1 MTKGREMSFGHKHG
15 GAAATATVKS
25 NKGGTYISLAALT
38 MMNVTVVAGLAN
50 DVQQSFYG
58 LSSVTYFTLGA
69 LLFFLP
75 TGLVAAELAG
85 GWNERGGIFR
95 WVGEG
100 IGPAW
105 AFVCIFLLWFQT
117 TFNFGVG
124 VASFSATIG
133 FFTPDYDWAVSFAQ
147 HPTNELLIMC
157 CWLGFYW
164 VLCFLATKGV
174 KVFAPLTKYGVLV
187 GTFIPLATI
196 IVLFFVYVGQG
207 HPIEFM
213 QDPATNTLI
222 PKWEGMSTLAL
233 AAGVFFSFAGIDMN
247 AAHIKEIKNPRK
259 TYPLSIIISMV
270 LALVIFMVGTL
281 IIAAVVPNKDINVL
295 YTLYDTYRTLGATIG
310 IPWLYMI
317 FVYAGLGATIANLV
331 TNLAGPSV
339 MLGNAGRSGFLP
351 KFLQNENKA
360 GMPSRLMYFQL
371 AGMTIIAFVVFLLP
385 NIEGFVV
392 LITQAITIL
401 YMLYYVLM
409 FIAFIRLKYT
419 QPNRPRS
426 FVVPGGKVG
435 AWIVA
440 GVGTAA
446 SVFGIVLALYP
457 PAQVASEVGSGTTY
471 VTIIIVLTVLVLA
484 ISFGIYFLSRKRDW
498 VDPQNKMSPFTW
510 EIEGLKK
517 PGKVT
522 SNVPSDILAQ
532 GQDPMGLPIKR
543 HWSPDEHIDLTKV
556 AGYEP
561 SGGGKH
567 RFGHHGD
574 DQPVAPPQ
582 PAAETGIHAVAAAN
596 ANYVAP
602 ATAVAATPVPE
613 PAEET
618 VHAVAEGVQR
628 AAGAAAKPSGEPPE
642 VEVPKATAA
651 EVAAAELPDD
661 PAQAAK
667 AASEEAE
674 RLAVA
679 AAALEREAEA
689 DRALSDAR
697 ERAKAAVAAA
707 RDAERAVGLVEDDAD
722 AKADAPKAAKPDAPV
737 APATDAAE
745 PEKPGTGTEGEAPS
759 DPAKS

>member
-1 MTKGREMSFGHKHG
+1 MSLRKHG
-15 GAAATATVKS
+15 TDGTVAKQATARST
-25 NKGGTYISLAALT
+25 NYISLAALT

-58 LSSVTYFTLGA
+58 LSSVTYFIIGA
-69 LLFFLP
+69 LVFFLP

-133 FFTPDYDWAVSFAQ
+133 FFTPNFDWAVDFAQ
-147 HPTNELLIMC
+147 HPSNELLIMC
-157 CWLGFYW
+157 CWLAFYW
-164 VLCFLATKGV
+164 ILCWVATKGV
-174 KVFAPLTKYGVLV
+174 KTFAPLTKYGVLV
-187 GTFIPLATI
+187 GTFIPLAVI
-196 IVLFFVYVGQG
+196 IILFFVYVGQG

-213 QDPATNTLI
+213 QDPNTNSLI
-222 PKWEGMSTLAL
+222 PKWEGLNTLAL

-259 TYPLSIIISMV
+259 TYPLSIVISMI

-281 IIAAVVPNKDINVL
+281 IIAAVIPNDQINVL
-295 YTLYDTYRTLGATIG
+295 YTLYATYKTLGSTIG
-310 IPWLYMI
+310 IPWLYMV
-317 FVYAGLGATIANLV
+317 FVYMGLGATIANLV

-351 KFLQNENKA
+351 KFLQNSNKN
-360 GMPSRLMYFQL
+360 GMPSRLMYVQL
-371 AGMTIIAFVVFLLP
+371 AGMTLVAFIVFLLP

-446 SVFGIVLALYP
+446 SIFGIVLSIIP
-457 PAQVASEVGSGTTY
+457 PAQIQKEIGSGTTY
-471 VTIIIVLTVLVLA
+471 VIIVCALTAVVLLV
-484 ISFGIYFLSRKRDW
+484 SFGIYAISRKKNW
-498 VDPQNKMSPFTW
+498 VDPKNEMSPFTW

-517 PGKVT
+517 PGRVT
-522 SNVPSDILAQ
+522 SNVPADVLAQ
-532 GQDPMGLPIKR
+532 GQDPMGLPIK
-543 HWSPDEHIDLTKV
+543 HPWSPDAHVDLSQYE
-556 AGYEP
+556 GYGP
-561 SGGGKH
+561 SKGGKL
-567 RFGHHGD
+567 FGKGKD
-574 DQPVAPPQ
+574 GATP
-582 PAAETGIHAVAAAN
+582 
-596 ANYVAP
+596 AP
-602 ATAVAATPVPE
+602 APVVSHEASKEAVI
-613 PAEET
+613 
-618 VHAVAEGVQR
+618 
-628 AAGAAAKPSGEPPE
+628 
-642 VEVPKATAA
+642 ATAA
-651 EVAAAELPDD
+651 QKVEAGTAVTATPIPEPLQETVDAVAKPKEPSSTTPSVPIPRMHVPAATAEEVAAATLPED
-661 PAQAAK
+661 AVQAAK
-667 AASEEAE
+667 DAEAE
-674 RLAVA
+674 AEKLAVA
-679 AAALEREAEA
+679 SAALKQEAKADEALAKAREAAKRAEAAAA
-689 DRALSDAR
+689 
-697 ERAKAAVAAA
+697 
-707 RDAERAVGLVEDDAD
+707 DAEKAVGLGESE
-722 AKADAPKAAKPDAPV
+722 PTPEPSS
-737 APATDAAE
+737 APAPEPPKDTPAPEPPKDTPASTDATT
-745 PEKPGTGTEGEAPS
+745 PPS
-759 DPAKS
+759 AS

>member
-1 MTKGREMSFGHKHG
+1 MSLRKHG
-15 GAAATATVKS
+15 TDGTVAKQATARNT
-25 NKGGTYISLAALT
+25 NYISLAALT

-58 LSSVTYFTLGA
+58 LSSVTYFIIGA

-105 AFVCIFLLWFQT
+105 AFVCVFLLWFQT

-133 FFTPDYDWAVSFAQ
+133 FFTPDFDWAVDFAQ
-147 HPTNELLIMC
+147 HPSNELLIMC
-157 CWLGFYW
+157 CWLAFYW
-164 VLCFLATKGV
+164 ILCWVATKGV
-174 KVFAPLTKYGVLV
+174 KTFAPLTKYGVLV

-196 IVLFFVYVGQG
+196 IILFFVYVGQG

-213 QDPATNTLI
+213 QDPNTNSLI
-222 PKWEGMSTLAL
+222 PKWEGMNTLAL

-259 TYPLSIIISMV
+259 TYPLSIVISMV

-281 IIAAVVPNKDINVL
+281 IIAAVIPNDQINVL
-295 YTLYDTYRTLGATIG
+295 YTLYATYKTLGSTIG
-310 IPWLYMI
+310 IPWLYMV
-317 FVYAGLGATIANLV
+317 FVYMGLGATIANLV

-351 KFLQNENKA
+351 KFLQNSNKN
-360 GMPSRLMYFQL
+360 GMPSRLMYVQL
-371 AGMTIIAFVVFLLP
+371 AGMTLVAFIVFLLP

-409 FIAFIRLKYT
+409 FIAFIRLRYT

-446 SVFGIVLALYP
+446 SIFGIILSIIP
-457 PAQVASEVGSGTTY
+457 PAQIQKEIGSGTEY
-471 VTIIIVLTVLVLA
+471 VIIVCALTAIVLLV
-484 ISFGIYFLSRKRDW
+484 SFGIYAISRKKNW
-498 VDPQNKMSPFTW
+498 VDPKNEMSPFTW

-517 PGKVT
+517 PSRVT
-522 SNVPSDILAQ
+522 SNVPADVLAQ
-532 GQDPMGLPIKR
+532 GQDPMGLPIK
-543 HWSPDEHIDLTKV
+543 HPWSPDAHVDLSQYE
-556 AGYEP
+556 GY
-561 SGGGKH
+561 SSNKGGKL
-567 RFGHHGD
+567 FGKGKGD
-574 DQPVAPPQ
+574 ATPAPEPVVSH
-582 PAAETGIHAVAAAN
+582 EKSKEAVI
-596 ANYVAP
+596 
-602 ATAVAATPVPE
+602 ATAAQKVEAGTAVTATPVPE
-613 PAEET
+613 PLQET
-618 VHAVAEGVQR
+618 VDAVAKPKEAPSATSGVPIPR
-628 AAGAAAKPSGEPPE
+628 RHVPAASADEIAAATLPE
-642 VEVPKATAA
+642 DAVQAAKDAEAEAEKLAVASAALKQEAKADEALAKAREAA
-651 EVAAAELPDD
+651 KSAEAAAEDARKAAGLDAPAQD
-661 PAQAAK
+661 PAP
-667 AASEEAE
+667 S
-674 RLAVA
+674 
-679 AAALEREAEA
+679 A
-689 DRALSDAR
+689 DPAP
-697 ERAKAAVAAA
+697 E
-707 RDAERAVGLVEDDAD
+707 
-722 AKADAPKAAKPDAPV
+722 APKDP
-737 APATDAAE
+737 PASS
-745 PEKPGTGTEGEAPS
+745 GTTSTTSAPS
-759 DPAKS
+759 DPPAPSAS